1 MLKILHPGS
10 GLIFSSIWL
19 SPSPLLRLPFPF
31 LSPSLPCRKIFMEH
45 FGPFIFWNHKYKL
58 SAWSIVLLQEVE
70 RARWLIPLPKNINI
84 PFSNLKVFQFGM
96 VMEEELVEE
105 VAMLKSVSEK
115 IFIFT
120 QPTHERVF
128 ACLKGI
134 AIQGPHSLS
143 LPSVSWDIMP
153 HPSQDYLFWEL
164 FSGWSCWCG
173 CSTTNSF

>member
-1 MLKILHPGS
+1 MRLHSCPH
-10 GLIFSSIWL
+10 
-19 SPSPLLRLPFPF
+19 PRK
-31 LSPSLPCRKIFMEH
+31 KIFMEH

-58 SAWSIVLLQEVE
+58 SARSIVLLQEVE
-70 RARWLIPLPKNINI
+70 RVRGQGGSFPLPKNINI
-84 PFSNLKVFQFGM
+84 PFSNLKVFQFGI

-105 VAMLKSVSEK
+105 AAMLKSVSEN

-120 QPTHERVF
+120 QPMHERVF

-153 HPSQDYLFWEL
+153 HPSQDYPFCEL
-164 FSGWSCWCG
+164 FPGWSCWCHHA
-173 CSTTNSF
+173 TTNS